1 MVRSSFSILFFIR
14 ESKVRKNGNA
24 PIEVIITINGEKC
37 SFPTGKQVHI
47 DKWDKTKQQVK
58 GKDEEAKKPQQLP
71 ESRKSQTVSERSG
84 NCWVEVYHHC

>member
-47 DKWDKTKQQVK
+47 DKWDKTKQQAVSYTHLT
-58 GKDEEAKKPQQLP
+58 LP
-71 ESRKSQTVSERSG
+71 TIYSV
-84 NCWVEVYHHC
+84 

>member
-37 SFPTGKQVHI
+37 SFPTGKQDI
-47 DKWDKTKQQVK
+47 NILWL
-58 GKDEEAKKPQQLP
+58 GNSLREA
-71 ESRKSQTVSERSG
+71 V
-84 NCWVEVYHHC
+84 N

>member
-37 SFPTGKQVHI
+37 SFPTGKVHI
-47 DKWDKTKQQVK
+47 
-58 GKDEEAKKPQQLP
+58 
-71 ESRKSQTVSERSG
+71 KSV
-84 NCWVEVYHHC
+84 

>member
-58 GKDEEAKKPQQLP
+58 GKDPQIRNYAPNMIQK
-71 ESRKSQTVSERSG
+71 RK
-84 NCWVEVYHHC
+84 